1 MEKSTPY
8 RNAWYRDLL
17 EKEKELKA
25 LIDTKGNT
33 NSIHLTESEYNALP
47 DDEKMNGTVYFLDDV
62 AKIYVN
68 GISYGGGGMSF
79 KTSINNNR
87 IITEVSISPATRA
100 RERSN

>member
-33 NSIHLTESEYNALP
+33 NSIHLTKFEYNALP

-68 GISYGGGGMSF
+68 GISYGGEGTANPISVSSDTYNVIGGP
-79 KTSINNNR
+79 TT
-87 IITEVSISPATRA
+87 IIVEV
-100 RERSN
+100 E